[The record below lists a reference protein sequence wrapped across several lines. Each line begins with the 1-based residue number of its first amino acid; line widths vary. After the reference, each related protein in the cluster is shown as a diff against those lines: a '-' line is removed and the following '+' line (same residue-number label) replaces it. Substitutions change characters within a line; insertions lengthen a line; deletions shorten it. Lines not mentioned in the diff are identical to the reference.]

1 MKNVNNRAV
10 VKRIADE
17 TRKANRG
24 KNIIAVLAIMLTAV
38 LFTSVF
44 TIGGS
49 ILDKVKQEKMRS
61 VGTDSHAG
69 IKCMTMDEY
78 EQLKTVP
85 WVKNTA
91 YRIYMGGLAND
102 ELRAI
107 PTEVSYMEDAE
118 AKMSFSYPTA
128 GSMPEKEN
136 EIMTSTIVL
145 DALNVPY
152 EVGAT
157 VHAMVAIN
165 DEVIEQDFVL
175 SGYYEGDL
183 IAPAQMVCVSKKFQ
197 EKYIPVKTDS
207 VLDKR
212 IEYTDFNGRIAADIN
227 YYAGIG
233 IVQQTGALCNKL
245 GWPADMW
252 NVGVNWAYMGMDL
265 DAETVG
271 FFIAVLLLII
281 ISGYLII
288 YNIFYINVY
297 RDIRYYGLLKTIGT
311 TGKQLKKIVW
321 RQAYMLSFMGIP
333 IGLFV
338 GAFVG
343 KVLLPFI
350 MGELNFT
357 GAIDYEIELK
367 LWIFVFAAAFSL
379 LTVYISCIKPCRIA
393 AEVTAVA
400 AVQYTEGQ
408 VENLT
413 EDKIHTKRHGKK
425 RHDKVHETDGAYKN
439 DKVNDDKESTAKN
452 KKESSEGK
460 GKSVENKGKSFENI
474 AKSSEKKVRKSGKKA
489 RSSDK
494 NYKQTRKVTIFE
506 LARQNTH
513 RSGKKLMVVV
523 ASLSL
528 SLILLNGIYGLVIGF
543 DLDKYVEGFSIA
555 DFQVNDGVLYN
566 GGPGNAD
573 VALHGVTWE
582 FLDELNG
589 NDLVKETGN
598 VYATECVHD
607 FTDEEYAGFEK
618 RIFDNPDAQG
628 HLMYYAE
635 MGYGM
640 TNEQAAAEENIRH
653 IREEHFI
660 DGTIY
665 GVSDTMLDKLEN
677 VEGQLDVSKL
687 NSGNYVIATRCE
699 AESDDG
705 VDVNYFNPGDK
716 VTLHNE
722 NGDAK
727 EYEVLAV
734 ADISGLMRKP
744 WSQMF
749 NCEFIL
755 SENEYLNFM
764 GDMQPMTTFIDVD
777 EENIEDMEAWLTNYT
792 ENVDTNLTYNSK
804 KKVEEEFYSTK
815 QMVRIVGGCLVMIL
829 AAIGILNFINTM
841 ITSMLSR
848 RQEFAMMEAVGM
860 TGKQLKQ
867 MLCLEGVYYALYT
880 TVCSVV
886 LGVILSATAFKEFGE
901 MLFAYTWRFS
911 VTPIL
916 LCIPVLVVIASL
928 VPWIGFKTMVKESVV
943 ERLRVE

>member
-17 TRKANRG
+17 TRRANRG
-24 KNIIAVLAIMLTAV
+24 KNVIAVLAIMLTAV

-91 YRIYMGGLAND
+91 YRIYVGGLANE

-107 PTEVSYMEDAE
+107 PAEVYYMEDEE
-118 AKMSFSYPTA
+118 AKASFSYPA
-128 GSMPEKEN
+128 VGSMPEKEN

-165 DEVIEQDFVL
+165 DEIIEQDFVL
-175 SGYYEGDL
+175 SGYYEGDM

-233 IVQQTGALCNKL
+233 IVQQTGALCDKL

-265 DAETVG
+265 DGETVG
-271 FFIAVLLLII
+271 FFVAVLLLII

-321 RQAYMLSFMGIP
+321 RQAYMLSLMGIP

-357 GAIDYEIELK
+357 GVIDYEIELK

-393 AEVTAVA
+393 ADVTAVA

-408 VENLT
+408 MENLT
-413 EDKIHTKRHGKK
+413 EDKFRSKK
-425 RHDKVHETDGAYKN
+425 KWE
-439 DKVNDDKESTAKN
+439 
-452 KKESSEGK
+452 
-460 GKSVENKGKSFENI
+460 
-474 AKSSEKKVRKSGKKA
+474 KSSEKKEKGYGKKGK
-489 RSSDK
+489 SSDK
-494 NYKQTRKVTIFE
+494 NYKQTHRVTIFE

-528 SLILLNGIYGLVIGF
+528 SMILLNGIYGLVIGF

-555 DFQVNDGVLYN
+555 DFKVNDGVLLN
-566 GGPGNAD
+566 GAFSNVD
-573 VALHGVTWE
+573 EALHGVTWE
-582 FLDELNG
+582 FLDEIESNA
-589 NDLVKETGN
+589 LVRDIGN
-598 VYATECVHD
+598 VYATECFHE

-618 RIFDNPDAQG
+618 RIFDNPDAQE
-628 HLMYYAE
+628 HLMYFAN
-635 MGYGM
+635 MGYGIFR
-640 TNEQAAAEENIRH
+640 AEGGEDITPEESLRQ
-653 IREEHFI
+653 IREQRYI

-665 GVSDTMLDKLEN
+665 GVSDSMLVKLEN
-677 VEGQLDVSKL
+677 VEGQLDVSKF
-687 NSGNYVIATRCE
+687 NSGNYVIATRCK
-699 AESDDG
+699 AESEDG

-734 ADISGLMRKP
+734 ADIDGLMRKP

-749 NCEFIL
+749 DCEFIL
-755 SENEYLNFM
+755 SENEYLDFM

-777 EENIEDMEAWLTNYT
+777 DENIEDMEAWLTDYT
-792 ENVDTNLTYNSK
+792 ENVNTNLTFNSK
-804 KKVEEEFYSTK
+804 KKMEEEFYSMK
-815 QMVRIVGGCLVMIL
+815 QMVRIVGGCLVIIL

-860 TGKQLKQ
+860 TGRQLKQ

-880 TVCSVV
+880 TVCSIV
-886 LGVILSATAFKEFGE
+886 LGVLLSVTAFKEFGE
-901 MLFAYTWRFS
+901 MMFAYTWRFS

-916 LCIPVLVVIASL
+916 LCIPVLIAIASL
-928 VPWIGFKTMVKESVV
+928 VPWIGFKTMVKDSVV

>member
-1 MKNVNNRAV
+1 MKKVNNRAV

-24 KNIIAVLAIMLTAV
+24 KNVIAVLAIMLTAI

-49 ILDKVKQEKMRS
+49 ILDKTQQEKMRS

-91 YRIYMGGLAND
+91 YRIYVGGLDND

-107 PTEVSYMEDAE
+107 PTEVYYMEDAE
-118 AKMSFSYPTA
+118 AKSSFSYPTV

-157 VHAMVAIN
+157 VHAIVAID
-165 DEVIEQDFVL
+165 DEIIEQDFVL
-175 SGYYEGDL
+175 SGYYEGDM
-183 IAPAQMVCVSKKFQ
+183 ISPAQMVCVSKKFQ
-197 EKYIPVKTDS
+197 EKYIPVKTNS
-207 VLDKR
+207 VLNKN
-212 IEYTDFNGRIAADIN
+212 IEFSDFNGRIAADIN
-227 YYAGIG
+227 YYVGLG
-233 IVQQTGALCNKL
+233 IVQQTGALCDKL
-245 GWPADMW
+245 GWPPDMW

-265 DAETVG
+265 DADTMG
-271 FFIAVLLLII
+271 FFVAILMLII

-321 RQAYMLSFMGIP
+321 RQAYMLSLIGIP
-333 IGLFV
+333 AGLFA

-357 GAIDYEIELK
+357 GSVDYEIELK

-408 VENLT
+408 VENLI
-413 EDKIHTKRHGKK
+413 EDKINLKRNDKK
-425 RHDKVHETDGAYKN
+425 DRKKEDVYKYDKVDGSKKSVVKKKGK
-439 DKVNDDKESTAKN
+439 DKN
-452 KKESSEGK
+452 KE
-460 GKSVENKGKSFENI
+460 I
-474 AKSSEKKVRKSGKKA
+474 KKTHR
-489 RSSDK
+489 
-494 NYKQTRKVTIFE
+494 VTIFE

-543 DLDKYVEGFSIA
+543 DLDKYVAGFSIA

-566 GGPGNAD
+566 GGPGNAE

-582 FLDELNG
+582 FLSEIGENNLIKD
-589 NDLVKETGN
+589 TGN
-598 VYATECVHD
+598 VYATECVHK

-628 HLMYYAE
+628 HLMYYAD
-635 MGYGM
+635 MGYSLYSDEV
-640 TNEQAAAEENIRH
+640 TPEESISQ
-653 IREEHFI
+653 IREQRFI

-699 AESDDG
+699 AESEDG

-734 ADISGLMRKP
+734 ADINGLMRKP

-755 SENEYLNFM
+755 SENEYLTFM

-777 EENIEDMEAWLTNYT
+777 EENIEGMEDWLTNYT
-792 ENVDTNLTYNSK
+792 EKVDTNLTYNSK

-815 QMVRIVGGCLVMIL
+815 QMYRIVGGCLVMIL

-860 TGKQLKQ
+860 TGRQLKQ
-867 MLCLEGVYYALYT
+867 MVCLEGVYYALYT

-886 LGVILSATAFKEFGE
+886 LGVLLSATAFKAFGE
-901 MLFAYTWRFS
+901 MMFAYTWRFS

-916 LCIPVLVVIASL
+916 ICIPVLIAIASL
-928 VPWIGFKTMVKESVV
+928 VPWIGFKTMVKDSVV